1 MTSKAIAN
9 KILFSLQCVTV
20 PWIVR
25 IFHKAE
31 DFIHELPIL
40 DIPILDLKN
49 SVAGDWKVFWCI
61 SLI

>member
-9 KILFSLQCVTV
+9 KILFSLQYVTV

-49 SVAGDWKVFWCI
+49 SVAGD
-61 SLI
+61 